1 MLNCGK
7 AETLS
12 LSSDL
17 LKPTSVSAVSKLPEG
32 SPVPHLEMGLQAG
45 WVVGRD
51 RLMPCGGTT
60 VLRPLVPQ
68 AGGRLKLLNPRSVD
82 DHPAGACGTGPA
94 LTLHEALPEATAF
107 PVTVGTKLCSSSR
120 TALWLAFSV

>member
-45 WVVGRD
+45 WV
-51 RLMPCGGTT
+51 GG
-60 VLRPLVPQ
+60 
-68 AGGRLKLLNPRSVD
+68 
-82 DHPAGACGTGPA
+82 GARQTD
-94 LTLHEALPEATAF
+94 
-107 PVTVGTKLCSSSR
+107 
-120 TALWLAFSV
+120 ALWWHYCTETTGSPSWRETQALEPKECGRPPCWGLWDWSCPHTP